1 MRIRILESAVA
12 DLAAG
17 KDFYDRQE
25 IGACRFLARSACS
38 IPFQLLRP
46 AFSRLS
52 LGAHDTRLYVSHES
66 SMITDNGN
74 GLH

>member
-25 IGACRFLARSACS
+25 IGACCLRHRSSHGLSADMELHSSCERHS
-38 IPFQLLRP
+38 SED
-46 AFSRLS
+46 AF
-52 LGAHDTRLYVSHES
+52 
-66 SMITDNGN
+66 
-74 GLH
+74 